1 MQISRVF
8 CLCKKYRTA
17 CYHSEQFGK
26 RSGIMIERYTYP
38 EMGRIWTDE
47 NEFQTMLDI
56 EIAACEAMAK
66 LGQIPAEAV
75 PVIKEK
81 AKFSVE
87 RIREIEKETRHDILA
102 FLTAV
107 AENVG
112 EPAKYIHMG
121 LTSSDVKD
129 TALGVMMKQAA
140 DIIIDDLVAL
150 RDILK
155 RRAAEHKYT
164 VMIGRTHGIH
174 AEPLTL
180 GLKFAL
186 WMDETE
192 RNLERVKR
200 ARDTVAIGKI
210 SGAVGTY
217 ANIDPYIE
225 TYVCQQMGIKAAKLA
240 TQVIQRD
247 RHAEFVTALAIVAG
261 SLDKFATEIRNL
273 QRTDIR
279 EAEEY
284 FHPGQKGSSAMP
296 HKRNPITCERVTG
309 LARVVRGHAVSAL
322 EDMPL
327 WHERDISHSSVE
339 RVILPDSTI
348 LVDYMLRI
356 LTDVVDRLL
365 VYPEAMKA
373 NIEKTGGLIFS
384 QRVLLKLVDKGAVRE
399 DAYRWVQRNAMARWL
414 EGADFKANVIADPD
428 IKQYLSASDIEEC
441 FEYSYYLRHVD
452 TIMARFGL

>member
-1 MQISRVF
+1 
-8 CLCKKYRTA
+8 
-17 CYHSEQFGK
+17 
-26 RSGIMIERYTYP
+26 MIERYTYP

-56 EIAACEAMAK
+56 EICACEIMAE
-66 LGQIPAEAV
+66 LGEIPAEAV
-75 PVIKEK
+75 PVIKAK
-81 AKFSVE
+81 AKFTVP

-112 EPAKYIHMG
+112 DESKYIHLG

-140 DIIIDDLVAL
+140 GILLDDLEKFHAV
-150 RDILK
+150 LK
-155 RRAAEHKYT
+155 RRAAEHKHT

-192 RNLERVKR
+192 RNIERLKR
-200 ARDTVAIGKI
+200 ARDIVAVGKL

-217 ANIDPYIE
+217 SNIDPRVE
-225 TYVCQQMGIKAAKLA
+225 AYVCEKMGLKAARLA

-247 RHAEFVTALAIVAG
+247 RHAEFLTTLAIIG
-261 SLDKFATEIRNL
+261 SSLDKFATEIRNL

-296 HKRNPITCERVTG
+296 HKRNPITCERVAG
-309 LARVVRGHAVSAL
+309 LARVLRGNAL
-322 EDMPL
+322 AAMEDVAL
-327 WHERDISHSSVE
+327 WHERDITHSSVE

-348 LVDYMLRI
+348 LLDYMLRI
-356 LTDVVDRLL
+356 FTNIIDKLL
-365 VYPEAMKA
+365 VYPDAMKA

-384 QRVLLKLVDKGAVRE
+384 QRVMLTLVDKGVLRE

-414 EGADFKANVIADPD
+414 EGADFKTNVKKDAD
-428 IKQYLSASDIEEC
+428 IVKYLSPAEIDEC
-441 FEYSYYLRHVD
+441 FDTAYPLRNID

>member
-1 MQISRVF
+1 
-8 CLCKKYRTA
+8 
-17 CYHSEQFGK
+17 
-26 RSGIMIERYTYP
+26 MIERYTYP

-47 NEFQTMLDI
+47 NEFHTMLDI
-56 EIAACEAMAK
+56 EICACEIMAE
-66 LGQIPAEAV
+66 LGEIPAEAV
-75 PVIKEK
+75 PVIKAK
-81 AKFSVE
+81 AKFTVP

-112 EPAKYIHMG
+112 DESKYIHLG

-140 DIIIDDLVAL
+140 GILLDDLEKFHAV
-150 RDILK
+150 LK
-155 RRAAEHKYT
+155 RRAAEHKHT

-192 RNLERVKR
+192 RNIERLKR
-200 ARDTVAIGKI
+200 ARDIVAVGKL

-217 ANIDPYIE
+217 SNIDPRVE
-225 TYVCQQMGIKAAKLA
+225 AYVCEKMGLKAARLA

-247 RHAEFVTALAIVAG
+247 RHAEFLTTLAIIG
-261 SLDKFATEIRNL
+261 SSLDKFATEIRNL

-296 HKRNPITCERVTG
+296 HKRNPITCERVAG
-309 LARVVRGHAVSAL
+309 LARVLRGNAL
-322 EDMPL
+322 AAMEDVAL
-327 WHERDISHSSVE
+327 WHERDITHSSVE

-348 LVDYMLRI
+348 LLDYMLRI
-356 LTDVVDRLL
+356 FTNIIDKLL
-365 VYPEAMKA
+365 VYPDAMKA

-384 QRVLLKLVDKGAVRE
+384 QRVMLALVDKGVLRE

-414 EGADFKANVIADPD
+414 EGADFKTNVKNDADIA
-428 IKQYLSASDIEEC
+428 KHLSPAEIDEC
-441 FEYSYYLRHVD
+441 FDTAYPLRNID

>member
-1 MQISRVF
+1 
-8 CLCKKYRTA
+8 
-17 CYHSEQFGK
+17 
-26 RSGIMIERYTYP
+26 MIKRYTNP
-38 EMGRIWTDE
+38 AMGRIWTDE

-56 EIAACEAMAK
+56 EIYACEAMAE

-75 PVIKEK
+75 PVIRER
-81 AKFSVE
+81 AKFSVD
-87 RIREIEKETRHDILA
+87 RIREIEREIRHDIIA

-107 AENVG
+107 GENVG
-112 EPAKYIHMG
+112 DEAKYIHLG

-129 TALGVMMKQAA
+129 TALGAMMKQAA
-140 DIIIDDLVAL
+140 DIIIEDLEKL
-150 RDILK
+150 RAVLF
-155 RRAAEHKYT
+155 RRAGEHKHT

-174 AEPLTL
+174 AEPITL

-186 WMDETE
+186 WLDETE
-192 RNLERVKR
+192 RNLERMKR
-200 ARDTVAIGKI
+200 ARETVAVGKI

-217 ANIDPYIE
+217 ATVDPKVE
-225 TYVCQQMGIKAAKLA
+225 AHVCAKMGLKAARLA

-247 RHAEFVTALAIVAG
+247 RHAEFLTTLAVIAS
-261 SLDKFATEIRNL
+261 SLDKFATEIRSL

-296 HKRNPITCERVTG
+296 HKRNPITCERVCG
-309 LARVVRGHAVSAL
+309 LARVVRGNAQAAL
-322 EDMPL
+322 ENVAL

-339 RVILPDSTI
+339 RVILPDSTS
-348 LVDYMLRI
+348 LVDYMLR
-356 LTDVVDRLL
+356 LMTDVIDKLL

-373 NIEKTGGLIFS
+373 NLNKTGGLIFS
-384 QRVLLKLVDKGAVRE
+384 QRLLLALVDKGVSRE

-414 EGADFKANVIADPD
+414 EGADFKTNVVSDPD
-428 IKQYLSASDIEEC
+428 IKQYLSPAEIEACFDASHH
-441 FEYSYYLRHVD
+441 LRHVD

>member
-1 MQISRVF
+1 
-8 CLCKKYRTA
+8 
-17 CYHSEQFGK
+17 
-26 RSGIMIERYTYP
+26 MIERYTYP

-56 EIAACEAMAK
+56 EICACEIMAE
-66 LGQIPAEAV
+66 LGEIPAEAV
-75 PVIKEK
+75 PVIKAK
-81 AKFSVE
+81 AKFTVP

-112 EPAKYIHMG
+112 DESKYIHLG

-140 DIIIDDLVAL
+140 GILLDDLEKFHAV
-150 RDILK
+150 LK
-155 RRAAEHKYT
+155 RRAAEHKHT

-192 RNLERVKR
+192 RNIERLKR
-200 ARDTVAIGKI
+200 ARDIVAVGKL

-217 ANIDPYIE
+217 SNIDPRVE
-225 TYVCQQMGIKAAKLA
+225 AYVCEKMGLKAARLA

-247 RHAEFVTALAIVAG
+247 RHAEFLTTLAIIG
-261 SLDKFATEIRNL
+261 SSLDKFATEIRNL

-296 HKRNPITCERVTG
+296 HKRNPITCERVAG
-309 LARVVRGHAVSAL
+309 LARVLRGNAL
-322 EDMPL
+322 AAMEDVAL
-327 WHERDISHSSVE
+327 WHERDITHSSVE

-348 LVDYMLRI
+348 LLDYMLRI
-356 LTDVVDRLL
+356 FTNIIDKLL
-365 VYPEAMKA
+365 VYPDAMKA

-384 QRVLLKLVDKGAVRE
+384 QRVMLTLVDKGVLRE

-414 EGADFKANVIADPD
+414 EGADFKTNVKNDADIA
-428 IKQYLSASDIEEC
+428 KHLSPAEIDEC
-441 FEYSYYLRHVD
+441 FDTAYPLRNID